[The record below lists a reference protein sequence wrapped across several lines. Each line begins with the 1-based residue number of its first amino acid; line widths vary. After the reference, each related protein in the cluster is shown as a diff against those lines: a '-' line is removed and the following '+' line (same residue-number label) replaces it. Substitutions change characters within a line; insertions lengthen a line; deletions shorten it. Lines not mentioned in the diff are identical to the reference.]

1 MHEFCRLALGSSLPD
16 MRLVVLLTN
25 FMAAVPMVLKTG
37 CSANAGNRA
46 ATGKMT
52 PFIASLHSTAAA
64 FMEIFLPIAH
74 MDVNIVLI
82 LLYGALVG
90 FLSGLVGVGGGFLI
104 TPLLIFTGIPP
115 IVAVS
120 SGAAQMAGT
129 ASGASYLHWR
139 QGNIDFNM
147 ALILLIGSWLGG
159 GFGVYLAKVLLRSG
173 QFGNVIVFL
182 YVILLGLIGVSM
194 LIESLQAVFRA
205 GDPAA
210 TVARAAASAKS
221 LLRTWVERLP
231 WQTAFPLSGVRMSAA
246 VPLALGAAVGILT
259 SIMGVG
265 GGFIMVPVMIYVLKI
280 PTRIV
285 VGTSLFQLLFTT
297 AAVSVMQAGVNRSV
311 DPVLAFILIC
321 GSVLGTA
328 LGARLGARL
337 PAERLRLILA
347 LVMVAVAVKLVLTLV
362 LAPGNA
368 YDMTTEPH

>member
-1 MHEFCRLALGSSLPD
+1 MQF
-16 MRLVVLLTN
+16 
-25 FMAAVPMVLKTG
+25 
-37 CSANAGNRA
+37 
-46 ATGKMT
+46 
-52 PFIASLHSTAAA
+52 
-64 FMEIFLPIAH
+64 FLPIAH

-139 QGNIDFNM
+139 HGNIDFRM
-147 ALILLIGSWLGG
+147 GWILLIGGWVGG
-159 GFGVYLAKVLLRSG
+159 GFGVYLARALLRVG
-173 QFGNVIVFL
+173 QFGNVVVFL
-182 YVILLGLIGVSM
+182 YVILLGFIGVSM

-205 GDPAA
+205 GAA
-210 TVARAAASAKS
+210 GAGAALVPDAPKS

-231 WQTAFPLSGVRMSAA
+231 WQTSYPVSGVRMSALG
-246 VPLALGAAVGILT
+246 PLVLGMAVGVMT
-259 SIMGVG
+259 SLMGVG
-265 GGFIMVPVMIYVLKI
+265 GGFIMVPAMIYVLKM

-297 AAVSVMQAGVNRSV
+297 AAVSIMQAGVNHSV
-311 DPVLAFILIC
+311 DPFLALILIL
-321 GSVLGTA
+321 GSVLGTK

-337 PAERLRLILA
+337 PAEKLRLILA
-347 LVMVAVAVKLVLTLV
+347 LVVVAVAVKMVVALLITPSEV
-362 LAPGNA
+362 
-368 YDMTTEPH
+368 YDIAIEVH